1 MNSRKISKESSTAR
15 KHAVLLALSLLLFFV
30 CFRFGLILAESKP
43 IWNDEFYSQLA
54 NVQGLSYGKMMAG
67 QVNEG
72 NNAPLFY
79 LIQKVI
85 CDIASYQ
92 APEAWVKGDWG
103 YSDYYSR
110 ILLRVSPVFFMSL
123 AAVFIFYYFSRVYSI
138 FTFSSS
144 YLVWVHWA
152 EARPY
157 SLWFFLT
164 TVQSLVFLH
173 IVQNKDMRPKIW
185 AALIVIHLC
194 LSLTVSLGVAQIFVA
209 SSLLWIFVEKNNKR

>member
-138 FTFSSS
+138 FTYQIIAYRQDIKFCSQ
-144 YLVWVHWA
+144 
-152 EARPY
+152 E
-157 SLWFFLT
+157 T
-164 TVQSLVFLH
+164 
-173 IVQNKDMRPKIW
+173 
-185 AALIVIHLC
+185 IH
-194 LSLTVSLGVAQIFVA
+194 GIFGCRDDRF
-209 SSLLWIFVEKNNKR
+209 IFIKRSIEKYRHS